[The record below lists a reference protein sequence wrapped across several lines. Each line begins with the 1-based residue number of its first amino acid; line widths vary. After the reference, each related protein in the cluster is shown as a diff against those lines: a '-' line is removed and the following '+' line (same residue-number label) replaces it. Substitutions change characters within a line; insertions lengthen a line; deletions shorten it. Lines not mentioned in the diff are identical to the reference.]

1 MLKILAHAAAIMCLY
16 LAFSF
21 VLFLGLQVNPVYG
34 NIGLAQLPSWSRS
47 TSTWASSGD
56 SRAVADGNVR

>member
-1 MLKILAHAAAIMCLY
+1 MLKILAHGAAIICLY

-34 NIGLAQLPSWSRS
+34 NIGLV
-47 TSTWASSGD
+47 
-56 SRAVADGNVR
+56 AVAVLVALYVYLGFVRK